1 MTLRKIEIFIGAAL
15 DRACLLF
22 VNYSVLCL
30 CSRTHLSSFCTSSG
44 AVHQAV
50 WRMQFKCK
58 FPAMDKDLLK
68 APGQHRFTKR
78 IFVGAPKY
86 GRQWFYVNLYSD
98 ILTVPWLYPF
108 VHSTSIINKRAC
120 GILESISFIKSFIH
134 LFIDNIKKN
143 RSHVWMCMV

>member
-1 MTLRKIEIFIGAAL
+1 MTLRKMEIFIRAAL
-15 DRACLLF
+15 DCACLLF

-68 APGQHRFTKR
+68 ARGNIDSQSESLLELRNTA
-78 IFVGAPKY
+78 GS
-86 GRQWFYVNLYSD
+86 G
-98 ILTVPWLYPF
+98 
-108 VHSTSIINKRAC
+108 ST
-120 GILESISFIKSFIH
+120 
-134 LFIDNIKKN
+134 
-143 RSHVWMCMV
+143 